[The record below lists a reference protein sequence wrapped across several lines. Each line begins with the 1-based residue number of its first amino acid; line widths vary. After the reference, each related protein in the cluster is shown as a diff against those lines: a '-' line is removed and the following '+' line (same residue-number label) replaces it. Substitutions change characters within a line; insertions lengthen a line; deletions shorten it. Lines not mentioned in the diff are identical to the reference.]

1 MEQIWDYKPTSS
13 SVRAKRNLAAIAA
26 VLAIAAQTAVASASE
41 YGISTYRPGLVDL
54 FAGYL
59 GPPGTTLVKGYLL
72 FQDANEKAITQNG
85 RIEADAHTTTY
96 TSAVFAAYITSL
108 RLLGSYWGAGA
119 ITQFRIAAQS
129 LRVAPVSIPVG
140 TQNSTVAGLGDE
152 ILLPL
157 MFSWNFGQ
165 FHLAS
170 ALAFYA
176 PTGSY
181 DRQRIINIGCNRW
194 AVEPDAG
201 LPWMDEE
208 HGREA
213 SLFVGY
219 TINTQNTATD
229 YLSGDEF
236 HADFALA
243 QHLPQLRSRNGRLCI
258 PADHAGLRRRRGLRI
273 LPRPRA
279 RPGSAGGQDRRA
291 LETPHQRYRQVRL
304 RVCGAKSIDRQR
316 IVAYRRSAV
325 LMSIEQAEK
334 SLAPSHGQALSAGM
348 QEFRLNLELL
358 PEAAMIYAID
368 GTILSVNSITAR
380 IFEADASEIIGK
392 NLFSMGALKA
402 EEARAALAR
411 LMRGEAIRFQV
422 DFTSLKGHQHRLEVL
437 HVPMFTATGE
447 VERVLGFA
455 RDITQAKRTEGER
468 ALLAAIVESSE
479 DAIVSLS
486 TDLTILS
493 WNRGAEKL
501 LGFSADE
508 AIGQPVT
515 LYIPPDLRAYGMNL
529 LREMMQHL
537 DRVQSLEVPCLRK
550 DGTSVDVWTVCF
562 GIRDSSGRLLG
573 MSAIH
578 RDLTARKQAEREQA
592 LLAALV
598 KSSDDAIISL
608 STDFR
613 ITSWNQGAQRLLGYK
628 EQEVLGRSPLDVY
641 VPPQDRAQAQ
651 AMMAEDLATIKPDS
665 DAMRALEVV
674 VRKKDGTPIEVSL
687 VACAIRDAGG
697 KVIGMSTILRDV
709 TERRRAEREM
719 AALATVVN
727 SSHDAIIGFSREI
740 KITSWNPAA
749 ENIYGY
755 PAREAI
761 GRGFNLSFHHR
772 SCRARSRPTGACW
785 KPGSPYPS
793 SSARSARTG
802 PGSPP

>member
-1 MEQIWDYKPTSS
+1 
-13 SVRAKRNLAAIAA
+13 
-26 VLAIAAQTAVASASE
+26 
-41 YGISTYRPGLVDL
+41 
-54 FAGYL
+54 
-59 GPPGTTLVKGYLL
+59 
-72 FQDANEKAITQNG
+72 
-85 RIEADAHTTTY
+85 
-96 TSAVFAAYITSL
+96 
-108 RLLGSYWGAGA
+108 
-119 ITQFRIAAQS
+119 
-129 LRVAPVSIPVG
+129 
-140 TQNSTVAGLGDE
+140 
-152 ILLPL
+152 
-157 MFSWNFGQ
+157 
-165 FHLAS
+165 
-170 ALAFYA
+170 
-176 PTGSY
+176 
-181 DRQRIINIGCNRW
+181 
-194 AVEPDAG
+194 
-201 LPWMDEE
+201 
-208 HGREA
+208 
-213 SLFVGY
+213 
-219 TINTQNTATD
+219 
-229 YLSGDEF
+229 
-236 HADFALA
+236 
-243 QHLPQLRSRNGRLCI
+243 
-258 PADHAGLRRRRGLRI
+258 
-273 LPRPRA
+273 
-279 RPGSAGGQDRRA
+279 
-291 LETPHQRYRQVRL
+291 
-304 RVCGAKSIDRQR
+304 
-316 IVAYRRSAV
+316 
-325 LMSIEQAEK
+325 MSIEQAEK

-455 RDITQAKRTEGER
+455 RDITEAKRTEGER

-613 ITSWNQGAQRLLGYK
+613 ITSWNQGKDCSAT
-628 EQEVLGRSPLDVY
+628 RS
-641 VPPQDRAQAQ
+641 
-651 AMMAEDLATIKPDS
+651 
-665 DAMRALEVV
+665 
-674 VRKKDGTPIEVSL
+674 RKYWDGL
-687 VACAIRDAGG
+687 R
-697 KVIGMSTILRDV
+697 STSMF
-709 TERRRAEREM
+709 RRR
-719 AALATVVN
+719 T
-727 SSHDAIIGFSREI
+727 
-740 KITSWNPAA
+740 
-749 ENIYGY
+749 
-755 PAREAI
+755 AR
-761 GRGFNLSFHHR
+761 RR
-772 SCRARSRPTGACW
+772 KR
-785 KPGSPYPS
+785 
-793 SSARSARTG
+793 
-802 PGSPP
+802 